1 MTEIYVNCPKICRMD
16 IEKQIILQY
25 NMNHLSFQ
33 FQILKEIKVEM
44 AVMMDGGGDHA
55 KLSSLK
61 GTSRSA
67 LNFQEIIITVWMF
80 IITFVTRS

>member
-1 MTEIYVNCPKICRMD
+1 
-16 IEKQIILQY
+16 
-25 NMNHLSFQ
+25 
-33 FQILKEIKVEM
+33 M

-80 IITFVTRS
+80 IITFVTRSLEI

>member
-1 MTEIYVNCPKICRMD
+1 
-16 IEKQIILQY
+16 
-25 NMNHLSFQ
+25 
-33 FQILKEIKVEM
+33 
-44 AVMMDGGGDHA
+44 MMDGGGDLA

-80 IITFVTRS
+80 IITFVTRSLEI